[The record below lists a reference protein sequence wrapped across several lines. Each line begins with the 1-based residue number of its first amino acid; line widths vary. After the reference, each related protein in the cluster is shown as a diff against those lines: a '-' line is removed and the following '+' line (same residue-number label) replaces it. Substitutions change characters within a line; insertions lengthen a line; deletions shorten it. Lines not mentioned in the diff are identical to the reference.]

1 MKSTF
6 FAPATRH
13 LTSLQPT
20 IYQQARTVL
29 ALALTALILLPSLA
43 LTASAHTVSPGA
55 GDGDLVDSFIV
66 EAVNGGTTCR
76 EARPDEVPMTLHR
89 PDDVGVPVTPVHSKD
104 APNQI
109 TVQSDNSATG
119 LTINFVELSQLQS
132 DPQEAAVVAAFQRAA
147 KVWTD
152 RIKTPITVTI
162 NIDYGVNAPGGTAF
176 PNGVLG
182 STSSRRTLV
191 DYPSVRTNLLAGS
204 SGAAETTI
212 YNRLPTTAVPTDVGN
227 GGVVSVNR
235 SLAFALGLPVTNP
248 GDTVIATMGFNSK
261 FHFDFN
267 PDDGITPTF
276 IDFNSVATH
285 EIGHALGFTSGAGQG
300 STSIVTIW
308 DLFRFRPGTTT
319 ASFPTAQRIMSIGG
333 EQVYFTGET
342 FSVSNKPTSE
352 LRLSTGGPDP
362 GPSDGDGKQS
372 SHWKDDALNGGNF
385 IGIMD
390 PTVPSGVAESATEN
404 DFATLETLGW
414 NRINSVAPPPAP
426 PPPLPPPNDNFA
438 SAQTI
443 TGCSGSVGG
452 SNIGATREPG
462 EPIHSPDGVS
472 SSRSVWYRWQSPSTG
487 SVTVTTAGSRFDTVL
502 GVYTGNTVGG
512 LTQIGGGS
520 QRDDVSLTDK
530 TSSTSFN
537 ATQGTT
543 YSIAVDGYNNDGT
556 GGDFGP
562 LTLNWTASN
571 CTAASNNPIDD
582 PTFFVTQ
589 HYHDFLNRNPDT
601 SGLNFWVN
609 EITSCGND
617 AACIDVKRVNVSAAF
632 YLAIEF
638 QETGYLAYRTHK
650 AAFDNLPGAP
660 VPIVF
665 SDFLTESQQIGQN
678 VQVNVGNWQAQL
690 EANKQAYMLA
700 FVQRGD
706 FLAAFPTNMSATNF
720 VTQLNTRA
728 GGVLSAAEQ
737 TNLINT
743 LAPNPGDATLR
754 SQVLRAVAEDQDLK
768 NAEFNKAFVLMQYFG
783 YLRRNPNSSPDTN
796 FDGYNFWLTKLNQFN
811 GDFVAAEMV
820 KAFIT
825 STEYRQRF
833 GP

>member
-1 MKSTF
+1 MKSKF
-6 FAPATRH
+6 FAPATQC
-13 LTSLQPT
+13 LTSLQPL

-29 ALALTALILLPSLA
+29 ALALTAFILLPSLA
-43 LTASAHTVSPGA
+43 LTTSAHTVSSSGA
-55 GDGDLVDSFIV
+55 GDSDLVDSFIID
-66 EAVNGGTTCR
+66 AVNGGAACR
-76 EARPDEVPMTLHR
+76 EARPEEVPLTLHR
-89 PDDVGVPVTPVHSKD
+89 PEDVGVPVAPVHLKN
-104 APNQI
+104 APDQV
-109 TVQSDNSATG
+109 TVQNENSATG
-119 LTINFVELSQLQS
+119 LTINFVALSQLQS
-132 DPQEAAVVAAFQRAA
+132 DPQRDTVIAAFQRAA
-147 KVWTD
+147 AVWTNV
-152 RIKTPITVTI
+152 IKTPVTVTI
-162 NIDYGVNAPGGTAF
+162 NIDYGVNAPGGSAF
-176 PNGVLG
+176 PGGVLG

-191 DYPSVRTNLLAGS
+191 DFPSVRTNLLAGS
-204 SGAAETTI
+204 SGAAETAT
-212 YNRLPTTAVPTDVGN
+212 YNRLPSTAVPTDVGN

-235 SLAFALGLPVTNP
+235 SLAFALGLPVSSP
-248 GDTVIATMGFNSK
+248 ADDTVATMGFNKNFS
-261 FHFDFN
+261 FDFN
-267 PDDGITPTF
+267 PDNGVTPGTVDF
-276 IDFNSVATH
+276 ISVATH

-300 STSIVTIW
+300 STSIVTLW

-319 ASFPTAQRIMSIGG
+319 ATFPNAQRVMSIGG

-342 FSVSNKPTSE
+342 FSVSGQPTGE
-352 LRLSTGGPDP
+352 LGLSTGGPDP
-362 GPSDGDGKQS
+362 GSGDGDGRQS
-372 SHWKDDALNGGNF
+372 SHWKDDALTGNF

-390 PTVPSGVAESATEN
+390 PTVPKAVAESATSN

-414 NRINSVAPPPAP
+414 NLINSTAPPPAP
-426 PPPLPPPNDNFA
+426 PPPLPPANDNFA

-443 TGCSGSVGG
+443 SGCSGSVGG
-452 SNIGATREPG
+452 TNIGATREPG

-472 SSRSVWYRWQSPSTG
+472 SSRSVWYRWQSPSNG

-502 GVYTGNTVGG
+502 GVYTGNSVGG
-512 LTQIGGGS
+512 LTQIGAGGS
-520 QRDDVSLTDK
+520 LRDDVSDTDK
-530 TSSTSFN
+530 TSTTSFN
-537 ATQGTT
+537 ASQGTT
-543 YSIAVDGYNNDGT
+543 YSIAVDGYNNAAS

-562 LTLNWTASN
+562 LTVNWTASN

-617 AACIDVKRVNVSAAF
+617 AACIEVKRINVSAAF

-650 AAFDNLPGAP
+650 AAFGNLPGAP
-660 VPIVF
+660 VPIVL
-665 SDFLTESQQIGQN
+665 SDFLTESQQIGQG

-690 EANKQAYMLA
+690 EANKQAYMLG

-706 FLAAFPTNMSATNF
+706 FLAAFPTNMNATDF

-743 LAPNPGDATLR
+743 LAANPGDATLR
-754 SQVLRAVAEDQDLK
+754 SQVLRAVAEDPDLK
-768 NAEFNKAFVLMQYFG
+768 SAEFNRAFVMMQYFG
-783 YLRRNPNSSPDTN
+783 YLRRNPNDPPNTN
-796 FDGYNFWLTKLNQFN
+796 FDGYNFWLGKLNQFN

-820 KAFIT
+820 KAFI
-825 STEYRQRF
+825 
-833 GP
+833 